1 MLFKKVINTKK
12 KLTTLWLVVDQTTL
26 ARRVDQW
33 FGGWFFRRV
42 KYECLRFGVQ
52 CLDLIPLTDTVI
64 VTGGRSSLAC
74 SLASK
79 FLAKAEADSE
89 KLVPD
94 LNWHRGFCREILQLT
109 RFFGR
114 ILILPCLFLSYDVFF
129 SLCVRFFFTY
139 LDFFDFLQLEPS
151 SSSQRSS
158 ILSIFFATD
167 KEGKRNFS
175 GKLGLSS
182 NIQYSN
188 IKDKTASGNSRSAP
202 RVTISSFITST

>member
-89 KLVPD
+89 KLVPSGAFSDTFDDTGIVNGTIPD

-139 LDFFDFLQLEPS
+139 LDFFDFLQLEP
-151 SSSQRSS
+151 
-158 ILSIFFATD
+158 F
-167 KEGKRNFS
+167 KRT
-175 GKLGLSS
+175 L
-182 NIQYSN
+182 
-188 IKDKTASGNSRSAP
+188 
-202 RVTISSFITST
+202 